1 MSAPA
6 SAQGRAAGTGGERL
20 GEYTASTPTPL
31 IGPVGHG
38 RRRDVLAPSPG
49 AENVVGVTASTS
61 SASTTTTHAP
71 ARVRLLLAV
80 GMLAVSFA
88 AVLIRTASAPALA
101 LAFWRSFG
109 GAVALVPFAA
119 RDTVRPDA
127 REIRAMLLSGTFLAV
142 HFALFIGAFAYTS
155 VASAVVFAAT
165 APVFVGL
172 GSWLFL
178 GQPPTRRTWF
188 GIAVAMAGAAV
199 VAIADGGEGATGSN
213 PLLGDLMSLGGSIA
227 VSGYLVIGQRTRR
240 RLTVATY
247 GAWDYG
253 TSAAVLLVVSLATGS
268 ALVGFDGTTWLA
280 ILGLLL
286 GPQLLGHTIFNQVLN
301 QVPATTVAVVV
312 LSEPIGAGLLAFLLL
327 GEVPPP
333 LLALGGPLMLI
344 GVFLAATGER
354 RPAESVAP
362 TG

>member
-1 MSAPA
+1 
-6 SAQGRAAGTGGERL
+6 
-20 GEYTASTPTPL
+20 
-31 IGPVGHG
+31 
-38 RRRDVLAPSPG
+38 
-49 AENVVGVTASTS
+49 
-61 SASTTTTHAP
+61 
-71 ARVRLLLAV
+71 
-80 GMLAVSFA
+80 
-88 AVLIRTASAPALA
+88 
-101 LAFWRSFG
+101 
-109 GAVALVPFAA
+109 
-119 RDTVRPDA
+119 
-127 REIRAMLLSGTFLAV
+127 MLLSGTFLAV

-188 GIAVAMAGAAV
+188 GIGVAMAGAAV

-247 GAWDYG
+247 GAWVYG